1 MGKVNRILALCMAL
15 VSVCFV
21 QATPVVQSSVPAK
34 LTDKE
39 FAAQLDA
46 LIDKAAVDDSFS
58 GVALV
63 AKDGKAI
70 FEKAVG
76 FANKETKL
84 PNKTTTRFN
93 LGSINKSFTSVAIA
107 QLAQR
112 GKLAYTDTIA
122 KHLPDYPNKAVAEKV
137 TIHQLLTHSSGLGD
151 YLGESLAQVKTLR
164 DVLPLFVNQPL
175 TFEPGQRLQYSNAG
189 YIVLG
194 LIIERLSGRNYYDY
208 VKENIFK
215 PAGMTRTDSYELGQ
229 NVLDLAV
236 GYTRPGS
243 SGRQPGQTPAEQTGP
258 RTPNTATLAG
268 KGSSA
273 GGGYSTV
280 EDMLKFANALSANK
294 LLSPEFTEIVFT
306 AGAPQNTA
314 GPGRGYG
321 FMRSEQ
327 NGIRIVGNGGG
338 GPGVNAMFRMYFG
351 RGYTL
356 VVLSNYDP
364 PSAERIATKIHEMI
378 TTN

>member
-1 MGKVNRILALCMAL
+1 MKRISQAVALSMAI
-15 VSVCFV
+15 VSVCFG
-21 QATPVVQSSVPAK
+21 QAQVLQTTSSGRMTARGIA
-34 LTDKE
+34 T
-39 FAAQLDA
+39 QLDV
-46 LIDKAAVDDSFS
+46 LIDKAALEDSFS
-58 GVALV
+58 GAVLLAQ
-63 AKDGKAI
+63 DGKPI

-76 FANKETKL
+76 FGNKETKL
-84 PNKTTTRFN
+84 PNKISTRFN

-112 GKLAYTDTIA
+112 GKLAFTDTIA
-122 KHLPDYPNKAVAEKV
+122 KHLPHYPNKTVAEKV

-151 YLGESLAQVKTLR
+151 YLGEGLAQVKTLR
-164 DVLPLFVNQPL
+164 DVLPFFVNQPL
-175 TFEPGQRLQYSNAG
+175 AFEPGQRLQYSNAG

-215 PAGMTRTDSYELGQ
+215 PAGMTSTDSYELGQ
-229 NVLDLAV
+229 NVSDLAV
-236 GYTRPGS
+236 GYTRMGS
-243 SGRQPGQTPAEQTGP
+243 SIRQPGQPANEQTGP
-258 RTPNTATLAG
+258 RTPNTGTLAG

-280 EDMLKFANALSANK
+280 EDMLKFANALSAHK

-306 AGAPQNTA
+306 AGALQKAA
-314 GPGRGYG
+314 GPSPGYG

-327 NGIRIVGNGGG
+327 NGFRIVGNGGG

-364 PSAERIATKIHEMI
+364 PSAERIATKIHELI